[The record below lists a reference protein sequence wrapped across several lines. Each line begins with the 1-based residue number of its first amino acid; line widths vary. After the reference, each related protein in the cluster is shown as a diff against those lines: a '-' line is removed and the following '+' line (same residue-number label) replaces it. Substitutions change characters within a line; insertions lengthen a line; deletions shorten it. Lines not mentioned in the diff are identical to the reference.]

1 MGALHRRRPAQEG
14 PTNMSFI
21 VISRDGPACP
31 RCGRPM
37 QIREHRR
44 IGPKQLRRWFCCMH
58 RDCKTT
64 IVHREEYKV
73 VNTKIAKITQQADR
87 RRAGRRRFRQ
97 WQAQQRY
104 LKERYREERRAQERR
119 LAAIHEQL
127 RPRE

>member
-1 MGALHRRRPAQEG
+1 
-14 PTNMSFI
+14 MSFI
-21 VISRDGPACP
+21 VISGHGPACR

-44 IGPKQLRRWFCCMH
+44 IGPKQLRKQYYYRRWFCCMH

-64 IVHREEYKV
+64 IVHREDYKV
-73 VNTKIAKITQQADR
+73 VNTTIAEITRKSDR
-87 RRAGRRRFRQ
+87 QRAERLRFRQ

-104 LKERYREERRAQERR
+104 LKERHREERRAQERR
-119 LAAIHEQL
+119 RAAIREQL